1 MKTKF
6 TTVFLIAMAFLTI
19 SCSNDD
25 DSKEY
30 FVKTI
35 ESNYPTSPD
44 DNQSITFQYD
54 SKNRIS
60 SYTISQLGGTIEKTV
75 TYNSQSVITKIH
87 STYTTFG
94 VTNEGDMDFTYTD
107 GKLSK
112 VTITAFDS
120 SSDPWVINF
129 TYDSN
134 TKKYTGI
141 IESVSDIFTEITID
155 NSNNLTE
162 LYYSGQTTTIAR
174 NSNNGIFKNNK
185 NIVPLIVMALFD
197 NSIFSLQVFSNKEIT
212 SISSATTTLN
222 TTTTRNDN
230 NKIENVK
237 YQNTATTI
245 LEIDVVYEER

>member
-6 TTVFLIAMAFLTI
+6 TALLLVAMAFLTI

-30 FVKTI
+30 YVKTI

-44 DNQSITFQYD
+44 DNQSITFEYD

-60 SYTISQLGGTIEKTV
+60 GYTISQLGGTIEKTI
-75 TYNSQSVITKIH
+75 TYNSQNVITKIH

-94 VTNEGDMDFTYTD
+94 LTDEIDMDFTYTD

-112 VTITAFDS
+112 TIITPFEPS
-120 SSDPWVINF
+120 IDPWIINF
-129 TYDSN
+129 TYDN
-134 TKKYTGI
+134 NEKKYTGL
-141 IESVSDIFTEITID
+141 IESVSDVFTEITID

-162 LYYSGQTTTIAR
+162 LFYSGQNTTVAR
-174 NSNNGIFKNNK
+174 NNNNGIFKNNK

-197 NSIFSLQVFSNKEIT
+197 NSLFSLQVFSNKEIT
-212 SISSATTTLN
+212 SISSGTTTLN
-222 TTTTRNDN
+222 SITTRNDN
-230 NKIENVK
+230 NKIENVR
-237 YQNTATTI
+237 YQSTATTI
-245 LEIDVVYEER
+245 LEIDVIYEER